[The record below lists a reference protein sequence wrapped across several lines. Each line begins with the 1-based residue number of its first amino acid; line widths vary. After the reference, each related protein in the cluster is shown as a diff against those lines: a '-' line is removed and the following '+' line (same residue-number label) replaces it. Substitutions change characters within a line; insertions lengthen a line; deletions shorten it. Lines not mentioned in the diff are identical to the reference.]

1 MKSLKSCLVA
11 AVAALL
17 GSSALGAALEIT
29 GPTDYSTVPLLSSG
43 MKAWKTKTFAQ
54 QKSASA
60 TADTTARKKSQTDY
74 STNSLP
80 VRISW
85 SGGTAPYA
93 VRVVRSHG
101 GSGKAFYEG
110 TVSDTHVDLMNLE
123 VGRNYTWTVTS
134 GASTATGHFFTEPD
148 APRAI
153 NCAECVIDN
162 TRDMGGWATEDG
174 KVVKQGMVY
183 RSESFDYYTPTNP
196 DADPMNP
203 DHDPWTA
210 EMTVKFQRFWNDKA
224 AIKTEIDLRE
234 IGDLEDAREE
244 YGFKDSVISNA
255 HVIISEDICGVTFN
269 DACYYKAFTTANGKK
284 AMLSIITNF
293 ANSAYYPFIFH
304 CRYGKD
310 RTGTL
315 ALVLNALLGVPE
327 DSLRDDYAFTYYA
340 VSEHKANS
348 NFDSVST
355 MITKLNAFE
364 GATLKDKTAAYLL
377 SIGVTQA
384 QIDAIRTNLL
394 EDPETA
400 DAKPVSEVDEFVY
413 KDYYFRRTGWG
424 GSWNSD
430 SIYWYKTRTGT
441 TKAFKASDDP
451 HYAKGAD
458 AAVWF
463 YPYGAN
469 KYAYPVAIGSANTPA
484 PLGRIVTDNTYGNPT
499 SEIGFNSLNAVF
511 SNVGHTVTDRP
522 FWEHVNG
529 TGIADVVRF
538 FFDGAANNT
547 YSLTMHPN
555 TGMIFQFLD
564 CYGVKSGALYTTSL
578 STSSTH
584 ANFKSS
590 PAYLKF
596 LPGGNQTVY
605 VQEDGDTHLYS
616 KIGWFTGGDVNST
629 QTFVF
634 KNAFL
639 EFTNDNHDN
648 AVQGKLAFE
657 FELGD
662 FVKTS
667 TALAMCR
674 ARGALTINQGSTLKV
689 DAGQKDVG
697 DYKLISS
704 VKSLVCEDAFLQNA
718 QISNL
723 KSGTKASITRSS
735 TGNTL
740 YLHVEKGTAKTSV
753 TKPTVESGLVYSGK
767 SMMGIRVAQKGDDTT
782 CYTLS
787 GTLEATTAGTYKV
800 TAKLNSGYQWPDGST
815 TALTLNWTIA
825 KAANEWKTLPSM
837 SPLSFPLGTAVSVG
851 VGTPAFGTS
860 VATYSAA
867 DVGEL
872 GVGTY
877 TNTFT
882 VVGTGNYSE
891 LSDSIVFTVLQPQ
904 VEPQD
909 IVISVPAA
917 IDGLLYNGQVQTGVP
932 AGTGY
937 TVTGNTATE
946 AGDYIA
952 TVTPAEGYVWE
963 DGSKDAQMI
972 GWSIGLP
979 YEQLWDWLKTDNLGY
994 IVTDYIP
1001 KLDQT
1006 KVEFTL
1012 QYLPYQRG
1020 GGRGDALCAANGKVS
1035 GNSWP
1040 NCYQLFSDDWDGINY
1055 QNWGPN
1061 HDVDIWDDCMFDL
1074 INDPERVVT
1083 VSSFRNVM
1091 TVDSFTVTSEEE
1103 PETGAQASSPLY
1115 LFGWPYRADKANAP
1129 LYVFYQTP
1137 KCIYSVK
1144 IWEIDG
1150 GNTNL
1155 VMDLVPATALD
1166 GSATLYDRVH
1176 HTCLKTTN
1184 GQGFTCGS
1192 NEPVEIPTAIQ
1203 GLVYDGTEQLGVT
1216 ENPHCIY
1223 SNAMA
1228 TAAGT
1233 YTAIVKL
1240 KGGYFWTDGTTAPKE
1255 IVWSI
1260 APGGMSDDFVEVEY
1274 IENISDSYID
1284 TGVQIQDKI
1293 ASSVDHAYTAFPTD
1307 GSYMLAANGKF
1318 GGSHNDRLYLASVNK
1333 ASEKK
1338 WRVGL
1343 GSKTALLND
1352 LGTAQLNVRYVAE
1365 AKVNGSSITFTLTN
1379 KTSGTAAKTVT
1390 EKLAEVVTPDEPK
1403 ALTLF
1408 ALNTSSI
1415 TYFAL
1420 AKLYGCKIWTNGGA
1434 ELARDFVPCYKKSTQ
1449 QYGLYDRVSGG
1460 FFASLSENGF
1470 IGPHVD
1476 PEPEPKVDLS
1486 ALLPEEV
1493 KCVAIVAPST
1503 QPASNDVVECVRSL
1517 EKAGKTVKV
1526 YPSAWNEVD
1535 AAAKARDIEAAWQD
1549 PETDLILCARGGSGS
1564 FNTLTN
1570 LDFSVLKARDVPFMG
1585 FSNISTLLNGF
1596 VKMGV
1601 KRPIA
1606 GPLATTLVTYPHT
1619 DASISRAHDV
1629 LAGAELP
1636 STQLSVR
1643 RAPSAAVTGKP
1654 LGGHVP
1660 SIASMTAGWIPD
1672 TTGRIVFL
1680 EYNSSYDY
1688 TSATNMFRIVNSRGW
1703 FDNAAAVVLCDMGI
1717 TGTASA
1723 KENLRAHITDSVTC
1737 PVFSGYDFGHIEGL
1751 LALDFG
1757 RSLTITPDGLLTWA
1771 AYEPEE
1777 PDPAGTPSAPSPA
1790 NFETVAGL
1798 LDDALHA
1805 FNALSSDE
1813 KSTQML
1819 QTGTPYRDGLM
1830 ASAQT
1835 NLLPVVL
1842 SWQGTV
1848 GPCSVSVVREC
1859 DGKVVFATVTSTGS
1873 AKFYNPEIGRN
1884 YRWTVT
1890 CAGNSATW
1898 YFYTGSEGPRI
1909 INPEVGQIGNAR
1921 DFGGWSVGETTVVRQ
1936 GAIYRSRDFQ
1946 EFITNGVPY
1955 WTDVLGVKL
1964 DVDLRHSSD
1973 IEDEIEE
1980 YGMGSAGVSPLGA
1993 DVPRY
1998 CTAIDKGSDIWF
2010 GGDYNGLFYTSPDGY
2025 QKAFWLYFA
2034 KLADES
2040 VQPALFHCSAGRD
2053 RTGCLAFIMGAV
2065 LGMSEDD
2072 LHTDYYHSM
2081 VYFGSGD
2088 AGDSPRGKWLPT
2100 FVKGLDDWVKSTSKS
2115 SGGKAWVDAN
2125 GIDVAMLR
2133 GKAEAF
2139 LTFCGNR
2146 NGLTYAQA
2154 KAAVDAFRESMIELK
2169 DEKRTAAGKYVV
2181 PVPTVASKLANGQ
2194 LQKAD
2199 MIRSPWYT
2207 IVNEGGTAAG
2217 DYDVVL
2223 TLNDPENAEWAG
2235 GGSTAK
2241 TLKFTIVPDTP
2252 VGIEFHEWLETDDQG
2267 YFITDY
2273 IPNLGKTKVE
2283 FKVQFLPYERSN
2295 GDVLCAANGWLNGG
2309 EWGRYYHLFSDA
2321 WDGVNYENVVA
2332 DGPAVNIWAG
2342 KDEGVFGII
2351 DDPSH
2356 VATISA
2362 FRDTLTVDN
2371 LAFTSETEPGNAS
2384 ASDPML
2390 LFGYPYRQKA
2400 GKSLIVHK
2408 MTPKRVYSV
2417 KIWEIDGGVTNLV
2430 YDLVPVSNKTENVA
2444 TLYNRKTGLCL
2455 TATNGGGFIAGD
2467 STVATPTVNGK
2478 PVVHADIFNPASE
2491 DVRARSDRPI
2501 VYPSTPTVAGDVGSQ
2516 TITYQDVS
2524 VNVPAYYTATPDD
2537 NNRVLLALNDNAKP
2551 VIENGGEK
2559 QGILVDETAGTVQ
2572 IHLGNVKEPLYYTIL
2587 WSADL
2592 LGDWEPVS
2600 AYEQNQTD
2608 FTIQKDASK
2617 VKCFYKGAVKDVPDS
2632 LK

>member
-60 TADTTARKKSQTDY
+60 TANTTARKKSSADY
-74 STNSLP
+74 ATNALP

-148 APRAI
+148 APRVL
-153 NCAECVIDN
+153 NQEECVIGN
-162 TRDMGGWATEDG
+162 VRDLGGWATEDG
-174 KVVKQGMVY
+174 KVVKQGQVF

-196 DADPMNP
+196 EADPTSP
-203 DHDPWTA
+203 DYDDEWTGPK
-210 EMTVKFQRFWNDKA
+210 TVVFQRFWNEKIG
-224 AIKTEIDLRE
+224 IKTEIELRQKYE
-234 IGDLEDAREE
+234 LDDAREE
-244 YGFKDSVISNA
+244 YGFVDSVITNA
-255 HVIISEDICGVTFN
+255 HLIISEDICGVTFN
-269 DACYYKAFTTANGKK
+269 DACYGNAFTTNGKK
-284 AMLSIITNF
+284 AMKSIITNF
-293 ANSAYYPFIFH
+293 ANSASYPFIFH

-340 VSEHKANS
+340 EADHKANS

-355 MITKLNAFE
+355 MFTKLN
-364 GATLKDKTAAYLL
+364 GYSGDTLKDKTAAYLL

-384 QIDAIRTNLL
+384 QIDAIRANLL

-400 DAKPVSEVDEFVY
+400 DAKPVSDVDEFVY
-413 KDYYFRRTGWG
+413 KDYYFRRAGWG

-441 TKAFKASDDP
+441 TKAFKSSDDP
-451 HYAKGAD
+451 CYAVGYD

-469 KYAYPVAIGSANTPA
+469 KAAFPVAIGQAASPA
-484 PLGRIVTDNTYGNPT
+484 PLGRIVTDNTYGNAD
-499 SEIGFNSLNAVF
+499 SEVGFNSLNAVF
-511 SNVGHTVTDRP
+511 SNEGHTVRDRP
-522 FWEHVNG
+522 FWEHVYG
-529 TGIADVVRF
+529 AGMADVTRF
-538 FFDGAANNT
+538 FFDGKTGDT

-555 TGMIFQFLD
+555 TEMVFQFLT
-564 CYGVKSGALYTTSL
+564 CYGVTAGALYTSNL

-596 LPGGNQTVY
+596 LPGGDQTVR

-616 KIGWFTGGDVNST
+616 KIGWFTGGDANST
-629 QTFVF
+629 QTFILD
-634 KNAFL
+634 NAFL
-639 EFTNDNHDN
+639 ELTNDNYDN
-648 AVQGKLAFE
+648 AVLGKLAFE
-657 FELGD
+657 FNVGSY
-662 FVKTS
+662 VKTS
-667 TALAMCR
+667 TALAMFR
-674 ARGALTINQGSTLKV
+674 ARGALTINSGSTLKV
-689 DAGQKDVG
+689 DAGQKAVG
-697 DYKLISS
+697 KYKLISS
-704 VKSLVCEDAFLQNA
+704 VKALTYDPSFVANA
-718 QISNL
+718 EISNL
-723 KSGTKASITRSS
+723 AAGTKASITASD
-735 TGNTL
+735 TGKTL
-740 YLHVEKGTAKTSV
+740 YLNIETGTAKTSV
-753 TKPTVESGLVYSGK
+753 AKPTAVQGLVYSGQPQ
-767 SMMGIRVAQKGDDTT
+767 SGILVAQKDDDKE

-787 GTLEATTAGTYKV
+787 GTLEATVAGTYAA
-800 TAKLNSGYQWPDGST
+800 TATLKEEYQWPDGST

-825 KAANEWKTLPSM
+825 KAENEWQTLPSM
-837 SPLSFPLGTAVSVG
+837 SPLSFPVGTAVTVG
-851 VGTPAFGTS
+851 VGTPLFGTS
-860 VATYSAA
+860 SAKYSAA
-867 DVGEL
+867 VVGGL
-872 GVGTY
+872 SSGTY
-877 TNTFT
+877 TNIFT
-882 VVGTGNYSE
+882 VAGDNNYSG
-891 LSDSIVFTVLQPQ
+891 LSDSIVFTVQEQ
-904 VEPQD
+904 KEEPQD
-909 IVISVPAA
+909 VVIPVPAA
-917 IDGLLYNGQVQTGVP
+917 VDGLVYNGQEQIGVP
-932 AGTGY
+932 EGTGY
-937 TVTGNTATE
+937 VVTGNAATE
-946 AGDYIA
+946 PGDYIA
-952 TVTPAEGYVWE
+952 TVTPAAGYAWEG
-963 DGSKDAQMI
+963 GSTGEQLI
-972 GWSIGLP
+972 GWSISQP
-979 YEQLWDWLKTDNLGY
+979 YEQLWDWLRTDNLGY
-994 IVTDYIP
+994 IRTDYIP
-1001 KLDQT
+1001 KLGQT
-1006 KVEFTL
+1006 KVEFVVQYL
-1012 QYLPYQRG
+1012 QYDRK
-1020 GGRGDALCAANGKVS
+1020 GDALCAANGWTA
-1035 GNSWP
+1035 GNGIGWG
-1040 NCYQLFSDDWDGINY
+1040 NFYQLFSDAWDGINY
-1055 QNWGPN
+1055 QNDAPSGS
-1061 HDVDIWDDCMFDL
+1061 VDIFKGGDDGVFDI
-1074 INDPERVVT
+1074 INDPEHVAT
-1083 VSSFRNVM
+1083 ISGFRNTL
-1091 TVDSFTVTSEEE
+1091 TVDDYTFTEGTVPSSG
-1103 PETGAQASSPLY
+1103 ETASDVMY
-1115 LFGWPYRADKANAP
+1115 LFAWPYRSDKGKP
-1129 LYVFYQTP
+1129 LHMFHMSP

-1144 IWEIDG
+1144 VWEIDG
-1150 GNTNL
+1150 SVTNL

-1176 HTCLKTTN
+1176 LTCLKTIN
-1184 GQGFTCGS
+1184 GLGFTCGS
-1192 NEPVEIPTAIQ
+1192 NDPVEIPTAIQ
-1203 GLVYDGTEQLGVT
+1203 GLVYDGTEQMGVT
-1216 ENPHCIY
+1216 EVAHCIY
-1223 SNAMA
+1223 ENA
-1228 TAAGT
+1228 TATDAGT
-1233 YTAIVKL
+1233 YTAVVRL
-1240 KGGYFWTDGTTAPKE
+1240 KGGYVWVDGTTEPKE

-1260 APGGMSDDFVEVEY
+1260 APGIPVEYVPVEY
-1274 IENISDSYID
+1274 IQSTVNTQYID
-1284 TGVQIQDKI
+1284 TGIVMQDNLR
-1293 ASSVDHAYTAFPTD
+1293 AVVDQEYWSFGPS
-1307 GSYMLAANGKF
+1307 GSYMLGANGYDSKK
-1318 GGSHNDRLYLASVNK
+1318 GSNNNREYLASVNK
-1333 ASEKK
+1333 SGLWRMGIGANDAVTPSGLPTVELNERYVSDATISGKK
-1338 WRVGL
+1338 EILSVAKVSTGEM
-1343 GSKTALLND
+1343 
-1352 LGTAQLNVRYVAE
+1352 LGTVTNTFASALN
-1365 AKVNGSSITFTLTN
+1365 
-1379 KTSGTAAKTVT
+1379 AAYNDRN
-1390 EKLAEVVTPDEPK
+1390 LY
-1403 ALTLF
+1403 LF
-1408 ALNTSSI
+1408 ALNTGR
-1415 TYFAL
+1415 TPPKPQFVAFGRVYA
-1420 AKLYGCKIWTNGGA
+1420 CHIWTNKTV
-1434 ELARDFVPCYKKSTQ
+1434 LARSFLPVYCKTSEE
-1449 QYGLYDRVSGG
+1449 YGLYDTVSGAFFPSETKYG
-1460 FFASLSENGF
+1460 FV
-1470 IGPHVD
+1470 GPKID
-1476 PEPEPKVDLS
+1476 DDPKVDLS
-1486 ALLPEEV
+1486 ALLPDEI
-1493 KCVAIVAPST
+1493 KCVAIVAPSSK
-1503 QPASNDVVECVRSL
+1503 PASNDVVECVRSL

-1549 PETDLILCARGGSGS
+1549 PDTDLILCARGGSGS
-1564 FNTLTN
+1564 FDTLKA
-1570 LDFSVLKARDVPFMG
+1570 LDFEILKARDVPFMG

-1619 DASISRAHDV
+1619 DASIRRAHDV

-1643 RAPSAAVTGKP
+1643 RAPSATVTGKP

-1660 SIASMTAGWIPD
+1660 SIASMTAEWIPD

-1688 TSATNMFRIVNSRGW
+1688 TGATNMFRIVNSRGW

-1723 KENLRAHITDSVTC
+1723 KDNLRAHITDSVTC

-1771 AYEPEE
+1771 SSED
-1777 PDPAGTPSAPSPA
+1777 PDPSGTPSFPAPA
-1790 NFETVAGL
+1790 NFATVGL
-1798 LDDALHA
+1798 SDDALRA

-1813 KSTQML
+1813 KSARML
-1819 QTGTPYRDGLM
+1819 QTGTPYRDELM
-1830 ASAQT
+1830 AAART

-1848 GPCSVSVVREC
+1848 GPCTVSVVREC
-1859 DGKVVFATVTSTGS
+1859 DGKVVFATETSTGS

-1973 IEDEIEE
+1973 ITDEIEE
-1980 YGMGSAGVSPLGA
+1980 YGMGSAGVSPLGSG
-1993 DVPRY
+1993 VPRY
-1998 CTAIDKGSDIWF
+1998 CTAIDEDSDIWF
-2010 GGDYNGLFYTSPDGY
+2010 GGDYTGLFCTSPDGY

-2053 RTGCLAFIMGAV
+2053 RTGCLAFVMGAV
-2065 LGMSEDD
+2065 LGVAQDD
-2072 LHTDYYHSM
+2072 LLTDYYHSM
-2081 VYFGSGD
+2081 AYFGSGD
-2088 AGDSPRGKWLPT
+2088 SGDSQYGKWLPT
-2100 FVKGLDDWVKSTSKS
+2100 FITGLENWVKSTSTS

-2125 GIDVAMLR
+2125 GIDVSTLR

-2139 LTFCGNR
+2139 LTFCGKR

-2154 KAAVDAFRESMIELK
+2154 KAVVDAFRESLVELK

-2181 PVPTVASKLANGQ
+2181 PVPTVASKRENGKP
-2194 LQKAD
+2194 QKAD

-2235 GGSTAK
+2235 GGSAAK
-2241 TLKFTIVPDTP
+2241 TLTFTITPETP
-2252 VGIEFHEWLETDDQG
+2252 VGIEFHEWLETDNLG
-2267 YFITDY
+2267 YFVTDY
-2273 IPNLGKTKVE
+2273 VPNLGKTKVE
-2283 FKVQFLPYERSN
+2283 FKVQYLPYAERK
-2295 GDVLCAANGWLNGG
+2295 GDALCAANGYLTSGS
-2309 EWGRYYHLFSDA
+2309 WGNCFHLFSED
-2321 WDGVNYENVVA
+2321 WDGINYQN
-2332 DGPAVNIWAG
+2332 GGMTPFRIWKG
-2342 KDEGVFGII
+2342 EEDGVFAII
-2351 DDPSH
+2351 DNPDH

-2362 FRDTLTVDN
+2362 FRNTLTIDS
-2371 LAFTSETEPGNAS
+2371 LSFTEGSMSGDANTLTAS
-2384 ASDPML
+2384 GPL
-2390 LFGYPYRQKA
+2390 VLFGYPYMS
-2400 GKSLIVHK
+2400 GKLDRV
-2408 MTPKRVYSV
+2408 TPKRVYSV

-2467 STVATPTVNGK
+2467 SAATTPTVNGK
-2478 PVVHADIFNPASE
+2478 PVVHADVFKPASE

-2501 VYPSTPTVAGDVGSQ
+2501 VYPSAPTVAGDVGSQ

-2524 VNVPAYYTATPDD
+2524 VDVPAYYTATPDD

-2551 VIENGGEK
+2551 VIGNGGEK

-2592 LGDWEPVS
+2592 LGDWEPVA
-2600 AYEQNQTD
+2600 AYERNQTD

-2617 VKCFYKGAVKDVPDS
+2617 AKCFYKGAVKDVPDS